1 LGLKYFVIVLMGDD
15 RAVETV
21 YVAGRDAL
29 RR

>member
-1 LGLKYFVIVLMGDD
+1 VIVLMGDD

>member
-1 LGLKYFVIVLMGDD
+1 VIVMMGDD
-15 RAVETV
+15 RAVEAV

>member
-1 LGLKYFVIVLMGDD
+1 VIVMMGDD